1 MIDLFPRSRRNAA
14 AAHFPL
20 AGTGAMAGRMRA
32 FDWGRTALG
41 AAEEWTPSL
50 RLAVR
55 WLLAAKEPMCL
66 WWGPDRVTLM
76 NDACVP
82 LFGAAHATGL
92 GMPAASAWR
101 ELWPEVSDTVAGAFE
116 RNEAFAIGP
125 VALSLDGE
133 HGPLEAHF
141 RISGTPLGDD
151 DTGMVEGVLCGFADV
166 TAEVIGAREMRLLD
180 RLVQRR
186 PAPDAFHAVID
197 ALARAP
203 AEFPFAGIYLREVD
217 GGHAVLASC
226 TGIAAGH
233 SLMPAT
239 VAPDCALGIA
249 LREAVADEGL
259 RTLPFPEAA
268 FGSVPTGPWS
278 RPPREAI
285 VLPLA
290 PASAGRQAVL
300 VAALNPFRALD
311 AAHRR
316 FLGIVASQASA
327 QVACAEGGEAAL
339 ATQLESLTRL
349 HALALRLGGI
359 AGEREALDAI
369 LETAVEA
376 TGGSS
381 GIVWLQDPQ
390 NGDLVA
396 HATRGLAGARTALF
410 ARISANQ
417 QGGSAGNAFARAARW
432 VVGDT
437 DTDPLFTPYRE
448 AARAAGFRSVHSTP
462 IVTRSGALLGVL
474 SVHHAQPS
482 QPSRP
487 DQQVADVC
495 ARHAAD
501 AIEVLRSQE
510 MLRESERLYRA
521 IGESIQYGVWTADGE
536 GNHTY
541 VSDALLQLTGVARS
555 DWNARWREI
564 VHPDDAPGFFERL
577 RHCVATGEQLDQ
589 EYRVRC
595 ADGLYRTI
603 LMRGVPVRGAEGGVA
618 AWAGINLD
626 IERLK
631 QAERELRELDLRKDE
646 FIATLA
652 HELRNPLAPLRNGLE
667 VLRLAGD
674 NPAMGD
680 KARAMM
686 ERQLAQM
693 VRLVDDLL
701 DVSRVSR
708 GKIELRRE
716 PVELALVLRNA
727 IETSQPLLASRGHE
741 LVVSIPRD
749 SIRVDA
755 DTTRMSQ
762 VFWNLLNNAAK
773 YTEPGGRIE
782 LAVRGRAGKVSVS
795 IRDNGI
801 GIPAQMQA
809 RVFDIFTQVDRTLE
823 KSQGGLG
830 IGLSIAKRL
839 VEMHGGTIR
848 VKSAGRCQG
857 SEFIVTL
864 PAIVSPGALR
874 ERLDVTG
881 AHPRLGGPSR
891 RVLVADDN
899 PDSAASLSLM
909 LEVLGN
915 EVRVAHDGE
924 EAFAAAA
931 EFHPDVILLDIGM
944 PKLNG
949 YGACQMIRAQPW
961 GQVPSIV
968 AVTGWGQEE
977 DKARARAAGFDR
989 HLLKPVEPAMLEEVI
1004 REACTHALP

>member
-1 MIDLFPRSRRNAA
+1 
-14 AAHFPL
+14 
-20 AGTGAMAGRMRA
+20 MAERMRA
-32 FDWGRTALG
+32 FEWERTSLG
-41 AAEEWTPSL
+41 AVEGWTPAL

-55 WLLAAKEPMCL
+55 WLLAAKEPLCL
-66 WWGPDRVTLM
+66 WWGPERVTLM

-82 LFGAAHATGL
+82 LFGAAHATSL
-92 GMPAASAWR
+92 GMPAACAWR
-101 ELWPEVSDTVAGAFE
+101 ELWPEVADAVAGAFT

-125 VALSLDGE
+125 VALSVDGE
-133 HGPLEAHF
+133 RGPLEAHF

-151 DTGMVEGVLCGFADV
+151 DTGMVEGVMCGLTDV
-166 TAEVIGAREMRLLD
+166 TDAVLGAREMRLLD
-180 RLVQRR
+180 GLAHGGR
-186 PAPDAFHAVID
+186 APDAFHAVVD
-197 ALARAP
+197 ALAQAP
-203 AEFPFAGIYLREVD
+203 TEFPFAGIYILDAD
-217 GGHAVLASC
+217 GGHAVLAAC

-233 SLMPAT
+233 PMMPTT
-239 VAPDCALGIA
+239 VAAGSRLGDA
-249 LREAVADEGL
+249 LRDAVADEEL
-259 RTLPFPEAA
+259 RTLAFPEAP
-268 FGSVPTGPWS
+268 FGMIPAGPWS
-278 RPPREAI
+278 RPPREA
-285 VLPLA
+285 VLMPLA
-290 PASAGRQAVL
+290 PASAGSHAVL

-311 AAHRR
+311 SAHRR
-316 FLGIVASQASA
+316 FLGIVAAQAAA
-327 QVACAEGGEAAL
+327 QVACAAGSAVVL
-339 ATQLESLTRL
+339 ANQLESLTRL

-396 HATRGLAGARTALF
+396 HATRGFAGAHPAPF

-417 QGGSAGNAFARAARW
+417 QGGSAGNAFAGATRW
-432 VVGDT
+432 VVADT
-437 DTDPLFTPYRE
+437 ETDPLFAPYRE
-448 AARAAGFRSVHSTP
+448 AARAAGSRAVHSTP

-474 SVHHAQPS
+474 SVHHARPS
-482 QPSRP
+482 RPSRP

-536 GNHTY
+536 GNNTY

-564 VHPDDAPGFFERL
+564 VHPDDAPGFFERY
-577 RHCVATGEQLDQ
+577 RHCFATGEQLDQ

-595 ADGLYRTI
+595 ADGLYRAI
-603 LMRGVPVRGAEGGVA
+603 LMRGVPVRGVEGGNA

-631 QAERELRELDLRKDE
+631 HAEGELRELDRRKDE

-667 VLRLAGD
+667 VLRLARG
-674 NPAMGD
+674 NAELAE
-680 KARAMM
+680 KSRAMM
-686 ERQLAQM
+686 ERQLGQM

-727 IETSQPLLASRGHE
+727 IETSQPMLAGRGHE
-741 LVVSIPRD
+741 LVISIPRD

-755 DTTRMSQ
+755 DTTRLSQ

-782 LAVRGRAGKVSVS
+782 LAVRVGAGTVSVS

-801 GIPAQMQA
+801 GIPAQMQS

-848 VKSAGRCQG
+848 VKSAGHGQG
-857 SEFIVTL
+857 SDFIVTL
-864 PAIVSPGALR
+864 PATVSPGALR
-874 ERLDVTG
+874 ERLDATG
-881 AHPRLGGPSR
+881 AQPRLHGPSR
-891 RVLVADDN
+891 RILVADDN

-931 EFHPDVILLDIGM
+931 EFHPDLILLDIGM

-961 GQVPSIV
+961 GHVPSIV

-989 HLLKPVEPAMLEEVI
+989 HLVKPVEPAMLEEVI
-1004 REACTHALP
+1004 REACAHALP